1 MYVFSIFL
9 LVMLSLF
16 AIGIAYITYK
26 FDEESKKYDEDVRQF
41 MAFIEKAKYDHEHE
55 CDEGKHDDS

>member
-9 LVMLSLF
+9 LIMLSLF
-16 AIGIAYITYK
+16 AIGIAYIIYE
-26 FDEESKKYDEDVRQF
+26 FDEESKKYDEDARQF
-41 MAFIEKAKYDHEHE
+41 MAFIEKAKYDHEHK